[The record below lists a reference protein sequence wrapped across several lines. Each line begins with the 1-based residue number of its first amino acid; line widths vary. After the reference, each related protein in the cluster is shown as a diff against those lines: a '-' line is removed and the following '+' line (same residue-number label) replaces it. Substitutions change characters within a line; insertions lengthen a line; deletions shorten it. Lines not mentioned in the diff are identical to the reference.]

1 MSEKNDSCPCDPG
14 AFHTPREVLQKIVA
28 DLRKIDMMGVHVD
41 GVRVDVGAIA
51 DQIELAFAQVEE
63 SWRRRVADVM
73 AVADQFKGALDHV
86 LDKQKNDLKKRLV
99 VTWLVES

>member
-1 MSEKNDSCPCDPG
+1 MNKD
-14 AFHTPREVLQKIVA
+14 VQKIVA

-86 LDKQKNDLKKRLV
+86 LDGLVFAKQKNDLTKR
-99 VTWLVES
+99 